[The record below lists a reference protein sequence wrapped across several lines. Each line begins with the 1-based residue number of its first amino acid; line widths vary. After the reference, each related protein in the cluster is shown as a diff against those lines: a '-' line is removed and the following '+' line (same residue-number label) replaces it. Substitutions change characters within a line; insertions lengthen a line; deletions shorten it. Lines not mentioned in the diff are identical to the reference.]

1 MQDAQLTLLPVFGPH
16 SLRDDTEPSQITR
29 FDDPQEWAVFSRRCG
44 DTTDGA
50 VEHWESQVIVRGM
63 HCSACAL
70 TLEQALLGVRGVV
83 SARVS
88 SASGRASITW
98 SAALTRP
105 SEWLAAPLVVGY
117 QLLPAS
123 DAFAQTGSRQES
135 RLALWRWLVAGF
147 CMMQVMM
154 YAVPGYFAQPGEI
167 TPDIEQLLRWASWV
181 LSLPVVLFSCGPFFG
196 NALRDLKR
204 RSISMDLPVA
214 LGIAV
219 TFAVSSAATFEPQGW
234 WGHEVYFD
242 SLTMFVFFL
251 LTGRWLEQRLRARTA
266 GSLEALMQRLPDTVE
281 RLGLDGNFARIAV
294 RRLNVG
300 DVIHVLPGEAFPADG
315 TVMAGDTFADEALM
329 TGESRPVSRAVG
341 TTVMAGSY
349 NVANP
354 VQVRVDQLGAAT
366 RYAQIVA
373 LMAQAATDKP
383 RLALLADRVA
393 KPFLVFVLLAAAFAV
408 AFWWSTDPSRALMGA
423 VAVLVVTC
431 PCALS
436 LATPTAM
443 LTSAGLLA
451 HHGVLVRRM
460 QAIESLASIDTV
472 IFDKTGTLT
481 GATIGLRAVQERAGI
496 TSAQALQIAA
506 SLADH
511 SLHPASRA
519 LVAAASGA
527 TLIPMI
533 NVKASAGYGLEGEL
547 AAPVAFD
554 CVGSLRLGSARF
566 CNIEGQADA
575 GINDAMQV
583 HLADSHGWLATFE
596 LDEPVRPDAGKT
608 VAALQA
614 MGIDV
619 QILSGD
625 RKVAATRVA
634 TQVGVHDVRGDC
646 TPQTKLAHLQQLQQ
660 QGHKVLMVGDGLNDG
675 PVLAGADVSLALG
688 LAVPLAQAQ
697 CDFVMPG
704 GQLMMLPMMLAQ
716 AQRTMRVVRQ
726 NLGWAAIYNAVCVPL
741 ALAGWLPA
749 WLAGLGMALSSLL
762 VIANAAR
769 LSTPLVSPHV
779 PINAGPG

>member
-1 MQDAQLTLLPVFGPH
+1 MQDAQLTLQPVFGPQ
-16 SLRDDTEPSQITR
+16 SLRDDNEPSSLTR
-29 FDDPQEWAVFSRRCG
+29 FDDPQEWAVFSRHCA
-44 DTTDGA
+44 DTTDGT
-50 VEHWESQVIVRGM
+50 VQRWESQVVVRGM
-63 HCSACAL
+63 HCAACAL
-70 TLEQALLGVRGVV
+70 TLEQVLLGVHGVV

-88 SASGRASITW
+88 AASARASIVW
-98 SAALTRP
+98 STTLTRP
-105 SEWLAAPLVVGY
+105 SEWLTAPLALGY
-117 QLLPAS
+117 QLFPSS
-123 DAFAQTGSRQES
+123 DAFAHTDSRQQS

-167 TPDIEQLLRWASWV
+167 TPDIEKLLRWASWV
-181 LSLPVVLFSCGPFFG
+181 LSLPVVMFSCGPFFG

-214 LGIAV
+214 LGIVV

-234 WGHEVYFD
+234 WGREVYFD

-281 RLGLDGNFARIAV
+281 RLGFDGNFARIAV

-300 DVIHVLPGEAFPADG
+300 DVIRVLPGEAFPADG

-329 TGESRPVSRAVG
+329 TGESRPVERAVG
-341 TTVMAGSY
+341 SSVMAGSY
-349 NVANP
+349 NVANA
-354 VQVRVDQLGAAT
+354 VQVRVDQLGAGT

-383 RLALLADRVA
+383 RLAVLADQVA

-408 AFWWSTDPSRALMGA
+408 VFWWPTDPARALMAA

-451 HHGVLVRRM
+451 RHGVLVRRL
-460 QAIESLASIDTV
+460 QAIESLANIDTV

-481 GATIGLRAVQERAGI
+481 DATIGLRAVHVRDGVKPAN
-496 TSAQALQIAA
+496 ALQIAA
-506 SLADH
+506 SLAHH
-511 SLHPASRA
+511 SLHPVSRA
-519 LVAAASGA
+519 LVAAAGGTA
-527 TLIPMI
+527 LIPLI
-533 NVKASAGYGLEGEL
+533 NVKALAGMGLQGEL
-547 AAPVAFD
+547 VDSMAFEYT
-554 CVGSLRLGSARF
+554 GPIRLGSARF
-566 CNIEGQADA
+566 CNIDEQADA
-575 GINDAMQV
+575 GVNDATQT

-596 LDEPVRPDAGKT
+596 LDEVVRADAGKT
-608 VAALQA
+608 IAAFQS
-614 MGIDV
+614 MGIAV
-619 QILSGD
+619 QMLSGD

-634 TQVGVHDVRGDC
+634 YQLGIPDVQGDC
-646 TPQTKLAHLQQLQQ
+646 TPQTKLAYLQDLQQK
-660 QGHKVLMVGDGLNDG
+660 GHKVLMVGDGLNDG
-675 PVLAGADVSLALG
+675 PVLAGADVSLAVG
-688 LAVPLAQAQ
+688 MAVPLAQAQ

-704 GQLMMLPMMLAQ
+704 GQLMMLPAMLSQ

-726 NLGWAAIYNAVCVPL
+726 NLWWAASYNVVCVPL

-769 LSTPLVSPHV
+769 LATPDGS
-779 PINAGPG
+779 INARLG